1 MKKIIFY
8 NLYLLIFNCSMVL
21 ANEDDIY
28 MRKVKD
34 DNGDEIIEI
43 SSTKKPGATAILPN
57 RKSARSSSYGPGSSS
72 DSSSKSSKSSGSG
85 SMKKGE
91 AIGPRTLPDRALRF
105 KDFVEAA
112 AKYYDLPTALLWAV
126 MSVESNFYPHV
137 VSNKGALGLMQLLPG
152 TAGDMGVNDPFDPE
166 QNIYGG
172 ARFLRILVNRFKGDL
187 VLTLSAYFAGGQGMQ
202 NAHDR
207 NRSNLDGEM
216 FSKQVFEYV
225 RKTISAYYAYR
236 PSTDGEISVQ

>member
-1 MKKIIFY
+1 MKNIIFY
-8 NLYLLIFNCSMVL
+8 NIYLLILSCSVVW

-57 RKSARSSSYGPGSSS
+57 RKSGKSSGGE
-72 DSSSKSSKSSGSG
+72 SSSKSSRSSSSNAGKKS
-85 SMKKGE
+85 E
-91 AIGPRTLPDRALRF
+91 NIGPRSLPDRALKF
-105 KDFVEAA
+105 KDFVDAA

-137 VSNKGALGLMQLLPG
+137 VSNKGAQGLMQLLPG

-207 NRSNLDGEM
+207 NRSSLDGEM